1 GRRRPRG
8 ARRPGRRARRRG
20 GELLYA
26 WLFRHLPRPLAV
38 RILLAVLLI
47 AAVVVVLFGWV
58 FPAIAPL
65 LPVDEG
71 VVDALPAELRA
82 RS

>member
-1 GRRRPRG
+1 M
-8 ARRPGRRARRRG
+8 
-20 GELLYA
+20 YA
-26 WLFRHLPRPLAV
+26 WLFRHLPGPLAL
-38 RILLAVLLI
+38 RILLAVLLV

-71 VVDALPAELRA
+71 VVDALPADVRA